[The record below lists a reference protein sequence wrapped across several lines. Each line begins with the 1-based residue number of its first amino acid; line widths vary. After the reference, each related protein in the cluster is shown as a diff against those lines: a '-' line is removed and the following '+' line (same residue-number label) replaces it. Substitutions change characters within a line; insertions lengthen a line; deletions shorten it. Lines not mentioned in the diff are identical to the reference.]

1 MHENREISSTPWSDD
16 QGRSAKATSRTA
28 DMYGRRSRTVPYYLG
43 TSRTREGNLP
53 RRLGREGHRRGRTSL
68 NRTCTRRRRRALLR
82 SIKGAPAG
90 LLPLRS
96 GPARL
101 LFSRIPQNS
110 IFCYFPFFDDSGK
123 KVANE
128 SLGPWRTIPETK
140 SEPGQGKS
148 ENPGI
153 IPAGDVLL
161 DVRRALLAQYIR
173 AFHNDYEQ
181 EHDNVVYRF
190 LFELL
195 GRRRFPT
202 TPTACASQISDN
214 YSLARSF
221 ERFKRTSHDPV
232 TDQLRMADHTAS
244 DAGSGSWPLFAI
256 LVLSSNSLCPT

>member
-1 MHENREISSTPWSDD
+1 MHENREIPSTPWSDD

-110 IFCYFPFFDDSGK
+110 IFCYFPFFLTTAAKRSRTNRWARGGQFLK
-123 KVANE
+123 QKAN
-128 SLGPWRTIPETK
+128 
-140 SEPGQGKS
+140 QGK
-148 ENPGI
+148 GK
-153 IPAGDVLL
+153 A
-161 DVRRALLAQYIR
+161 
-173 AFHNDYEQ
+173 
-181 EHDNVVYRF
+181 
-190 LFELL
+190 
-195 GRRRFPT
+195 
-202 TPTACASQISDN
+202 
-214 YSLARSF
+214 
-221 ERFKRTSHDPV
+221 
-232 TDQLRMADHTAS
+232 
-244 DAGSGSWPLFAI
+244 
-256 LVLSSNSLCPT
+256 